1 MPSVTYVAEA
11 MQTVL
16 SDGADQAAY
25 RTGFVQRESPL
36 GGAEFVQTLVF
47 TWLANPE
54 ASLSELTQTAATLGV
69 EISNQGLAQRFT
81 PAAAECVR
89 TVLQQ
94 AVAQVIQAEPARIPL
109 LQRFTALYLRDSA
122 QLQLPGALAGVWHG
136 NSAYQVPAAESAALK
151 IQIRVDELR
160 GQLDGPFLQ
169 DGRAGD
175 RTSPTQTAPVLPGSL
190 SLADLGYFDLAQLRT
205 VGNQHAFWLTR
216 WRAGT
221 CLYDIAGQRL
231 DLVRWLKR
239 QGGEGV
245 AAAVLVGAQQQLPAR
260 LLAVRVPPTV
270 VAQRRRQL
278 KEAARRRGTAVSP
291 ERWALASWTVLLTNV
306 PAEKLSLPEALVV
319 ARVRWQIEL
328 LFKLWKTQGHVD
340 TSRSGQPWRILCE
353 VYAKL
358 LIQVIQHWLLLTSV
372 WANPRRSLVKAA
384 QTIRHHAL
392 HLASR
397 FVESPDGFVCALG
410 VVQTCLRTGCRIDKR
425 KQQPSAFQLW
435 LDPDLLVLG

>member
-16 SDGADQAAY
+16 SDVADQAAY

-54 ASLSELTQTAATLGV
+54 ASLNELTQTAATLGV

-81 PAAAECVR
+81 PAAAECVHA
-89 TVLQQ
+89 VLQQ
-94 AVAQVIQAEPARIPL
+94 AVAQVVQAEPARIPL
-109 LQRFTALYLRDSA
+109 LQRFTALYLRDSS
-122 QLQLPGALAGVWHG
+122 QIQLPGELAAVWHG
-136 NSAYQVPAAESAALK
+136 NSACHVPPAESAALK
-151 IQIRVDELR
+151 IQVRLDELR

-175 RTSPTQTAPVLPGSL
+175 RTSPTQGAPVVPGSL
-190 SLADLGYFDLAQLRT
+190 SLADLGYFDLAQLRA
-205 VGNQHAFWLTR
+205 VGDARAFWLTR
-216 WRAGT
+216 WRTGT
-221 CLYDIAGQRL
+221 CLYAAAGQRL
-231 DLVRWLKR
+231 DLVRWLKQQR
-239 QGGEGV
+239 GERIEM
-245 AAAVLVGAQQQLPAR
+245 AVTVGAQQRLSAR

-278 KEAARRRGTAVSP
+278 NDAARKRGTAVSP

-306 PAEKLSLPEALVV
+306 PAETLSLPEVLVI

-328 LFKLWKTQGHVD
+328 LFQLWKAHGQVD
-340 TSRSGQPWRILCE
+340 TSRSDQPWRILCE

-358 LIQVIQHWLLLTSV
+358 LIGVIQHWILLTGV

-397 FVESPDGFVCALG
+397 FVEGTDGLVGALR
-410 VVQTCLRTGCRIDKR
+410 VVQGCLQVGCRIDKR

-435 LDPDLLVLG
+435 LDPNLLVLG